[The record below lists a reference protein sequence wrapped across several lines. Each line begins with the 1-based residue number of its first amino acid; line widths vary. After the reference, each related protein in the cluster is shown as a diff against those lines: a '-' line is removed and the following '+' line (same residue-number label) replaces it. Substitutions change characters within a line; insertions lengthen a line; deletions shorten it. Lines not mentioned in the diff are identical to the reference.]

1 MGCSH
6 RWVSEHQSAPTH
18 WHFMSSNPSNGRRQ
32 RRLIALALAACGAL
46 LIVLDPYNPLGAG
59 ARSIA
64 RLIGP
69 AAVFI
74 GLAGV
79 AYPDFIP
86 DTTVDDPDAPLPRPP
101 KAVGCVGC
109 LIASVGIAVGIVWA
123 VLG

>member
-1 MGCSH
+1 MPDD
-6 RWVSEHQSAPTH
+6 RAA
-18 WHFMSSNPSNGRRQ
+18 RRQ

-46 LIVLDPYNPLGAG
+46 LIVLDPYNPLGA
-59 ARSIA
+59 IA
-64 RLIGP
+64 RTVARVIGP
-69 AAVFI
+69 AALVI

-101 KAVGCVGC
+101 RAVGCVGC
-109 LIASVGIAVGIVWA
+109 LIAAVGLAVGITWA